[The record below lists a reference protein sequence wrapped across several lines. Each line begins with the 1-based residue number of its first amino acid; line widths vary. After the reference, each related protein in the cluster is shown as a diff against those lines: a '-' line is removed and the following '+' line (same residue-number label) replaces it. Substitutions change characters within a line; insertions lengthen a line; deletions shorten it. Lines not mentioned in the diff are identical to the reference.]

1 MTDQKMPRQPMTQ
14 EQVEES
20 WDGLDSDV
28 AGTEHPSNLPEE
40 APISKPNVQ
49 EAREALARGRAAQE
63 QENDGPGTDVVV
75 RSITITAKLSGGN
88 GSGAFK
94 ALEMMT
100 TVDVGMYVDASIAR
114 RDLFMTLN
122 RELHKAFEYMEYP
135 IDAAHI
141 DAGKNGGQSGQSQP
155 DNAPAAKQET
165 ADHGFC
171 AEHNEKYIK
180 TVNMR
185 QAGHVIKDANG
196 ADILDE
202 NGKARWCRP

>member
-1 MTDQKMPRQPMTQ
+1 MTEDRKMPHQPMTQ
-14 EQVEES
+14 EQVDES

-28 AGTEHPSNLPEE
+28 AGTEHPSNLPED
-40 APISKPNVQ
+40 APAKPSVQ
-49 EAREALARGRAAQE
+49 DAREALARGREAQKDS
-63 QENDGPGTDVVV
+63 NDESSAEVVV

-100 TVDVGMYVDASIAR
+100 TADLGEHADASIAR
-114 RDLFMTLN
+114 RDLYMVLN
-122 RELHKAFEYMEYP
+122 RELHAAFDHMEYP
-135 IDAAHI
+135 GGTAHI

-155 DNAPAAKQET
+155 ASAPADQQGPT
-165 ADHGFC
+165 DHGFC
-171 AEHNEKYIK
+171 AEHNERLIMRGAMK
-180 TVNMR
+180 TP
-185 QAGHVIKDANG
+185 AHVIKDANG